1 MSGHKFCKKNRG
13 GMRCGGGQGE
23 VRAGQEA
30 QSGLE

>member
-13 GMRCGGGQGE
+13 GMRWGEQGE